1 METKDTVVIGIGNP
15 IMGDDGVGVA
25 VVRRLES
32 LVSAP
37 GIEVV
42 EGSVYSPDLLPI
54 LEGRKKAIFIDGVDM
69 EDTEAGAVFRFPLDE
84 VSLLQKGNPLSL
96 HDFGV
101 AELITTAKLLDSCP
115 SEIVF
120 YAIQVKNVSLGEE
133 LSSEVES
140 AVDKVCSLILKE
152 LTSE

>member
-1 METKDTVVIGIGNP
+1 
-15 IMGDDGVGVA
+15 
-25 VVRRLES
+25 
-32 LVSAP
+32 
-37 GIEVV
+37 
-42 EGSVYSPDLLPI
+42 
-54 LEGRKKAIFIDGVDM
+54 IDGVDM